1 MRKYI
6 ISVYNYILNNIS
18 KINIR
23 NLSKEIAC
31 RNLSK
36 ELRSMRNISI
46 ISKYFEI
53 FRNILKSKLFRK
65 ISKEISK
72 YFEIYC
78 EILQNR
84 ANKNNAT
91 PYLIIPSGVAV
102 GNILHIIALFHNILQ
117 NFKIFFKKINKR
129 YTYSHN
135 HAFANF

>member
-1 MRKYI
+1 MWLFVLSSMY
-6 ISVYNYILNNIS
+6 YIS

-36 ELRSMRNISI
+36 ELRSTRNILI

-53 FRNILKSKLFRK
+53 FQNISKSKLFRK

-78 EILQNR
+78 EILRNR

-91 PYLIIPSGVAV
+91 PYLIIPSRVAG
-102 GNILHIIALFHNILQ
+102 GNILHIIALFRNISQ
-117 NFKIFFKKINKR
+117 NFKFFFKKINKR